1 MTAPPV
7 LSDAGFVGVPLAQD
21 GSKRMGT
28 SSLKLAER
36 QKAKSLRATFK
47 DDWQAFV
54 RSEFEDVTHVAYE
67 FGCDPDTA
75 ENWFEGRNAPQG
87 SFVRWAFL
95 KWPIRA
101 AKYLTPEAQA

>member
-1 MTAPPV
+1 
-7 LSDAGFVGVPLAQD
+7 
-21 GSKRMGT
+21 MGT
-28 SSLKLAER
+28 SSGKLAER

-87 SFVRWAFL
+87 SFVRWAFF
-95 KWPIRA
+95 KWPSRA
-101 AKYLTPEAQA
+101 AKYLTPGGSL